1 MAKAIYASD
10 TKKKKNSPT
19 EWAESTKDGVA
30 RGVRIYGDV
39 RVSDEDTRDKRGF
52 KNYAKEAGART
63 PALGV
68 SAQNRTSIPGRN
80 RSSFSQ
86 FSQFSSAKDF
96 NDYAR
101 MRREMEEA
109 EGVRSAAD
117 KLAAMYSADHNM
129 KSREQELKDQ
139 LLYSMS
145 GIGGSDRVAGL
156 KAYKDISKQQAVE
169 KEQNAQL
176 LYSMSGIGGSDRVA
190 GLQAY
195 KDIREQQRRK
205 ELQEAS
211 EALMQNYGYKK
222 IGNEA
227 VFVTPFSPLPKKTAE
242 NTATR
247 AKAPGLFD
255 IKPEEYLENMGAI
268 DSWNNRVPE
277 AADPDAKAFLDKYFG
292 GRIPTDDE
300 FNDKYDEIYNDPSIP
315 DEDVR
320 YFYWDGAE
328 LVGKEMGRQSREQ
341 EARVGYDAALEAL
354 GADAAQYAGKTDAEY
369 LSRYAPKV
377 YGREGQKADSL
388 YPALENGPL
397 QVTQEQMESWY
408 ANPLSHT
415 TPDEQYSLMRWG
427 VMTPEERENYTA
439 IAQNSGA
446 GIAQEYLKALEPEL
460 NKRVSAEKSRD
471 AAAFAQEHPFL
482 ASMAATIERMSG
494 AASYGMMSLE
504 ELLTGRTPDEYD
516 LSRLGTRTADSVVG
530 AVGEKIQQDVEGIW
544 GKALGFGYQTMM
556 SLADM
561 GANMLVYGPAG
572 AVASSGAMGLS
583 AAASAYNDAID
594 RGADHQT
601 ANAMAAV
608 SGIAEMLFEKF
619 SIESLIGIAKG
630 NGLGKAVLNVMR
642 QMGIEASEEMGT
654 EIANLIGDT
663 ILMGDMSVLEQAGP
677 AEMAKQIGLAGL
689 GGALMGGVTG
699 GIAQGVNSWMNRGNQ
714 QQTETAQQETPAEE
728 PQTPAED
735 AQQPEPT
742 PEEPKT
748 PVPDVRDALIREY
761 TPTAAQEAQGE
772 AETAMDEQEEAKKE
786 KPAEGASTGKNGE
799 AFGEARSA
807 RVTDEEGNTSAV
819 TVLGVK
825 SVSDSGLITLEVENE
840 NGERDTINAADAEFD
855 DDNTNELMAYA
866 ASGRM
871 DAKAMRGYLDGYDEN
886 IATAEEYAEAYTSVY
901 SRARGGV
908 DFEQAA
914 LGNAQARQYLTRDAM
929 IDAYAAGQNAY
940 NQVHD
945 TGSAE
950 IVNEGSHTGA
960 EDVRYSIKEEGGRR
974 FVEVDTDQNFFDGVS
989 GNEALQKAREYI
1001 ISHFKNQFIGEG
1013 AAKSHVTRATANEY
1027 SHPAARNNMAE
1038 ETKTAKA
1045 KASAELDNL
1054 LSVSTFVEHVDDDG
1068 RHKEAVNGW
1077 DHYKTIFRVGRRT
1090 FEARV
1095 NILKGNGYQRL
1106 YDITQIKNVDGVYGL
1121 SGKNQNAIS
1130 SIDNNSI
1137 SKKRSKGKGKISKR
1151 YTEKAFEALG
1161 SEGKKKALAQMELL
1175 SALATRTG
1183 RTIAIVDEIVND
1195 KGEHA
1200 NALYDRKTGEIRVAL
1215 DADENA
1221 YAYAAVHELVHAMK
1235 NEHSSQWKEFRDF
1248 VFEALRE
1255 SGSDVEKLIAYQMER
1270 FGYSRELAEEEVVCN
1285 TVPAILGDERNVLK
1299 LYKGSRALF
1308 ERVVDW
1314 VKDLLSDIQKA
1325 GEVLSQR
1332 SRSWAQMDALK
1343 NDREKM
1349 QKIYDEMMRILAEEG
1364 EASGK
1369 EQTVFSMKETVEETR
1384 DLLAVHNLTEEN
1396 MRNAMELGGLA
1407 MPSIAVIKAEQGH
1420 SQYGTI
1426 SVIFDKSTIDPK
1438 ASSANEIY
1446 GGDAWTPTFPQVE
1459 YEADSKAEE
1468 RIRDKYYE
1476 LEPKVG
1482 NQTARAMYRYAT
1494 GLEDEMNRNGG
1505 VSEIIKKLE
1514 GDTDMMQ
1521 LYLADNGLDRPE
1533 PVKKTIVKRTHKHQA
1548 QQYDSFIQKM
1558 GEDVVRSF
1566 ETPEGEKVGDHRR
1579 AWMDE
1584 HYEALKQAYVEV
1596 MADATGLPE
1605 ENVAV
1610 LADNKQNVRRMLLD
1624 AYHYMKTGGET
1635 REEVTDYEATE
1646 KAIRD
1651 AVDEAAYKKWLN
1663 DLFEGAEKSK
1673 GIRNQTG
1680 MYTPSGKRRS
1690 FSATHWDVTLD
1701 NVMRAMRSEEKT
1713 GVGSMGGRNIEG
1725 AAVKKYRS
1733 IKDVK
1738 ADSSRLQTIDQDEYD
1753 ALRKG
1758 FRDRFSEIARE
1769 YAGDG
1774 DWFDAGDVLVEAVT
1788 KYQTADGIYKY
1799 ISKYT
1804 DWYKPSKKIADDL
1817 YALVEEMKNA
1827 PTGYFEAKPRRAVGF
1842 GEMAAVIVPDDI
1854 SNDVRDSLEKAGVNL
1869 IEYKA
1874 GNEAD
1879 RLEKM
1884 NSEDVDILRF
1894 SMRDTDEN
1902 VQSALAAEES
1912 AIAQV
1917 KAHRINAMEAD
1928 KIAGQM
1934 LKLAN
1939 SDYDRQELASRI
1951 SRTISYME
1959 TGEDVDMQQVDDE
1972 MTAITADVM
1981 NHSRTLDLEH
1991 EERMKPIR
1999 DYLRTT
2005 KIRLTD
2011 KQRAE
2016 AANLSGSYGAFR
2028 KSLFGRARLVSVGG
2042 IALDTAWQE
2051 LNAIDSGLF
2060 PGNVRE
2066 GDMPVLLQ
2074 AAIDEA
2080 KPVYHNGMGMNADE
2094 SANWLAGKMMEAYFA
2109 LPAVKAAA
2117 KDAKTFGDSIRELK
2131 KAMSQFEDVS
2141 WSEYQNA
2148 LQSIKQARTNEE
2160 RTQKQQEAAALRKKY
2175 QQWRAKDTAER
2186 KERELKNRYR
2196 AKIERTTM
2204 TLSNW
2209 LLKPTDAKH
2218 VPAGLEDSI
2227 RRMLETLDF
2236 SGKDT
2241 KTAAMLSERLAS
2253 LASALENAQ
2262 EGEDETR
2269 TVFLERDQ
2277 QMIDEI
2283 RRVAELIRGNTSYQQ
2298 MEGRG
2303 IYDLNSKEL
2312 KELSKWLDV
2321 IRHNVVEASKLRG
2334 SDLPYTSVDEAAS
2347 LSMMEM
2353 GRKKAWKD
2361 KKWITKTWMEA
2372 FGPDMQDSFTFF
2384 ERLGPTAN
2392 QIFRGLRE
2400 GFDKVTRLTRQA
2412 ETHTKEI
2419 LKDVNLRELTGRRA
2433 KKISF
2438 ELASGEKL
2446 ELTKAQIME
2455 LYVLEKR
2462 EQARGHLYGDG
2473 IVLQGDDDRRAKQ
2486 LKPTDVKRIVSAL
2499 SAEEKKVA
2507 DGLQS
2512 FVSRECASWGNEAS
2526 VKLVGYRK
2534 FGEQYYWPIRT
2545 DSNTRNTTKLDESY
2559 AADINAIRNQGM
2571 TKQTVEGAKNAIVIG
2586 DIFDTYTR
2594 HISNMAAYAGYALP
2608 LSDFTR
2614 WYNSRGVKTEIEQM
2628 MGRKGLNYINNFLM
2642 AVNGSGLREEQSGI
2656 AKAAGVLSRN
2666 AKIAS
2671 VGANVRVVVQQPT
2684 SYARAAMYMSPKYLS
2699 MGLTMKAPDADLVN
2713 RYCGIAQWKRW
2724 GFYETNIGPNL
2735 RQMIVGDETA
2745 ADKMRELATKPA
2757 AAGDNWTL
2765 NHLWNACVAET
2776 KAEYGYKEGSEA
2788 FYTKVGKRL
2797 SEIIDRTQVVDSVF
2811 HRSQMMR
2818 SKNAMNQ
2825 MMTNFMSEPTKTYNM
2840 LMSAISDY
2848 ADNRKN
2854 KAARNRVVRGIVV
2867 YAATGIMTAAAAA
2880 IVDAFRDDDAEKEWL
2895 EKYLDAIGNNAIDN
2909 LNPLGL
2915 LPGVKDVL
2923 SLLQGYEPSRLDQQS
2938 IQRIIWAVDEVK
2950 KYAEGTSK
2958 QNLYGVTYKIM
2969 QAVSSLVGIPVS
2981 NLMRDGNAIAQTITG
2996 VTPTLTAEARGNQ
3009 TISHLFNALM
3019 KGEKER
3025 GKKLREELRIKA
3037 GMTPKEIDTE
3047 LAEKLMGVELIK
3059 TAWEAK
3065 TAKNYGD
3072 MNRAKNALTAKGF
3085 NSETVDKAITR
3096 YGSSVTP
3103 KTPKVKDPAE
3113 QLMVTLYSE
3122 EEVVSAARILAGV
3135 ETGGSVTEADVRS
3148 MISERIAG
3156 SEAKNPD
3163 DSVKSGIQSAL
3174 KKDYLA
3180 MEAKGDVAGMN
3191 KLGMV
3196 MKNLLGT
3203 KDEDMEQWV
3212 KDQHSANLRTAV
3224 DSYDSAAAT
3233 KAVQAMRKDGKT
3245 DSQIKSSLQKY
3256 KQLYI
3261 DAMNRKDT
3269 IAANKIKRLLIGL
3282 GLKGKNGDPLYDEET
3297 FIEWMK
3303 K

>member
-1 MAKAIYASD
+1 MSAKGVYVGNTSR
-10 TKKKKNSPT
+10 KKKDEEILERTKST
-19 EWAESTKDGVA
+19 EDGTA
-30 RGVRIYGDV
+30 KGVRVYGDV
-39 RVSDEDTRDKRGF
+39 RVSSENTRDRKVF
-52 KNYAKEAGART
+52 KNYAKEAGAKT

-68 SAQNRTSIPGRN
+68 SAQNRTSIPARN
-80 RSSFSQ
+80 RSGFSQ

-96 NDYAR
+96 TDYAR
-101 MRREMEEA
+101 MRREAEEA
-109 EGVRSAAD
+109 EGMQSAAE
-117 KLAAMYSADHNM
+117 KLLNNQKSYSEFREEMEPYEKHFNNL
-129 KSREQELKDQ
+129 KRREKTFSFLRNILGTETQEEQEEKVPAGDIATVQTPQEYAAEQ
-139 LLYSMS
+139 LM
-145 GIGGSDRVAGL
+145 R
-156 KAYKDISKQQAVE
+156 
-169 KEQNAQL
+169 
-176 LYSMSGIGGSDRVA
+176 
-190 GLQAY
+190 
-195 KDIREQQRRK
+195 
-205 ELQEAS
+205 
-211 EALMQNYGYKK
+211 NYGYKT
-222 IGNEA
+222 IGNGSDA
-227 VFVTPFSPLPKKTAE
+227 VFVTPFSPLPPKTAE
-242 NTATR
+242 NTASRT
-247 AKAPGLFD
+247 KTPGLFD

-268 DSWNNRVPE
+268 DNWNNRVPE

-300 FNDKYDEIYNDPSIP
+300 FNTKYDEIYNDPSIS

-320 YFYWDGAE
+320 YFFWEGAE
-328 LVGKEMGRQSREQ
+328 LVGKEMGRLSLEP
-341 EARVGYDAALEAL
+341 EARVGYNAAMEMLGPDAAK
-354 GADAAQYAGKTDAEY
+354 YAGKTDAEY
-369 LSRYAPKV
+369 LSRYAVPI
-377 YGREGQKADSL
+377 YGKEPVSTALTPFPQLEEGENQMNEKEFTNWLSRYGTGEEMNDFTLWQAATQKEKD
-388 YPALENGPL
+388 
-397 QVTQEQMESWY
+397 TY
-408 ANPLSHT
+408 AALSHYRGEEEALKYFEALKPEISKRIT
-415 TPDEQYSLMRWG
+415 EQE
-427 VMTPEERENYTA
+427 V
-439 IAQNSGA
+439 
-446 GIAQEYLKALEPEL
+446 LKAE
-460 NKRVSAEKSRD
+460 AY
-471 AAAFAQEHPFL
+471 AQEHPVL
-482 ASMAATIERMSG
+482 ASMGVPFQRMGGTFGFAAETIKELMTG
-494 AASYGMMSLE
+494 DAAG
-504 ELLTGRTPDEYD
+504 EYD
-516 LSRLGTRTADSVVG
+516 LSRLGTRKADTIVG
-530 AVGEKIQQDVEGIW
+530 TVGEKIKQDVGGFW
-544 GKALGFGYQTMM
+544 GEALGFSYQTAM

-561 GANMLVYGPAG
+561 GANMLVFGPAG
-572 AVASSGAMGLS
+572 AVATSGAMGLS
-583 AAASAYNDAID
+583 AGASAYNGAID

-601 ANAMAAV
+601 ANAVAAV
-608 SGIAEMLFEKF
+608 SAIAEMLFEKF
-619 SIESLIGIAKG
+619 SLDNLIGIAEG

-642 QMGIEASEEMGT
+642 QMGIEASEEMAT
-654 EIANLIGDT
+654 EIANQIGDYV
-663 ILMGDMSVLEQAGP
+663 LMGDMSMLAQEGP
-677 AEMAKQIGLAGL
+677 AEVAKQIGLAGL
-689 GGALMGGVTG
+689 GGTMMGGVTG
-699 GIAQGVNSWMNRGNQ
+699 GIAQGVNSWRNRGTQ
-714 QQTETAQQETPAEE
+714 QQTESAQEEVQKEQSQAPAENV
-728 PQTPAED
+728 
-735 AQQPEPT
+735 QQPEEQNVQ
-742 PEEPKT
+742 PEED
-748 PVPDVRDALIREY
+748 VPDVRDALIREY
-761 TPTAAQEAQGE
+761 TPTDAQETQNE
-772 AETAMDEQEEAKKE
+772 AETAMDEQEEAQKE
-786 KPAEGASTGKNGE
+786 KPAEGAYTSKNGE
-799 AFGEARSA
+799 AFSAARSA

-914 LGNAQARQYLTRDAM
+914 LGNAQARQYLSRDAM

-950 IVNEGSHTGA
+950 IVSEKGGESA
-960 EDVRYSIKEEGGRR
+960 ADASYSIKEEGGRR
-974 FVEVDTDQNFFDGVS
+974 FVEIDTDQELFEGLNGNQMLKAAEKYILDHFKGRIIGDKE
-989 GNEALQKAREYI
+989 NEAYVSRRT
-1001 ISHFKNQFIGEG
+1001 
-1013 AAKSHVTRATANEY
+1013 AKEY
-1027 SHPAARNNMAE
+1027 SHPANRRLREEVRQAKGKASTELDNMLKASKYIGHE
-1038 ETKTAKA
+1038 ADDGGHPEATGGWDYYETVFRVNGIEFTGKINVLNGDGFRTLHDITEIKENTGRDLGSPKTSSVQTTQNGANGAKA
-1045 KASAELDNL
+1045 KVASEGKPQSGLPADTPEAESATSNK
-1054 LSVSTFVEHVDDDG
+1054 SI
-1068 RHKEAVNGW
+1068 A
-1077 DHYKTIFRVGRRT
+1077 
-1090 FEARV
+1090 
-1095 NILKGNGYQRL
+1095 GNR
-1106 YDITQIKNVDGVYGL
+1106 K
-1121 SGKNQNAIS
+1121 
-1130 SIDNNSI
+1130 
-1137 SKKRSKGKGKISKR
+1137 KGKGKISKR
-1151 YTEKAFEALG
+1151 YTGKAFEALG

-1299 LYKGSRALF
+1299 LYKGSRKLF
-1308 ERVVDW
+1308 DRVVDW
-1314 VKDLLSDIQKA
+1314 VKDLLGDIRKA

-1349 QKIYDEMMRILAEEG
+1349 QKIYDIMMQIMAEEG
-1364 EASGK
+1364 EAAEGTRDISY
-1369 EQTVFSMKETVEETR
+1369 SMKDSEGNE
-1384 DLLAVHNLTEEN
+1384 LTEEQQ
-1396 MRNAMELGGLA
+1396 EYF
-1407 MPSIAVIKAEQGH
+1407 AE
-1420 SQYGTI
+1420 
-1426 SVIFDKSTIDPK
+1426 
-1438 ASSANEIY
+1438 
-1446 GGDAWTPTFPQVE
+1446 
-1459 YEADSKAEE
+1459 SKV
-1468 RIRDKYYE
+1468 RDDEGK
-1476 LEPKVG
+1476 LLV
-1482 NQTARAMYRYAT
+1482 MYR
-1494 GLEDEMNRNGG
+1494 G
-1505 VSEIIKKLE
+1505 
-1514 GDTDMMQ
+1514 
-1521 LYLADNGLDRPE
+1521 
-1533 PVKKTIVKRTHKHQA
+1533 
-1548 QQYDSFIQKM
+1548 
-1558 GEDVVRSF
+1558 
-1566 ETPEGEKVGDHRR
+1566 
-1579 AWMDE
+1579 
-1584 HYEALKQAYVEV
+1584 
-1596 MADATGLPE
+1596 
-1605 ENVAV
+1605 
-1610 LADNKQNVRRMLLD
+1610 
-1624 AYHYMKTGGET
+1624 GGEEINVFD
-1635 REEVTDYEATE
+1635 R
-1646 KAIRD
+1646 
-1651 AVDEAAYKKWLN
+1651 KK
-1663 DLFEGAEKSK
+1663 
-1673 GIRNQTG
+1673 
-1680 MYTPSGKRRS
+1680 
-1690 FSATHWDVTLD
+1690 
-1701 NVMRAMRSEEKT
+1701 
-1713 GVGSMGGRNIEG
+1713 
-1725 AAVKKYRS
+1725 
-1733 IKDVK
+1733 
-1738 ADSSRLQTIDQDEYD
+1738 
-1753 ALRKG
+1753 
-1758 FRDRFSEIARE
+1758 
-1769 YAGDG
+1769 
-1774 DWFDAGDVLVEAVT
+1774 
-1788 KYQTADGIYKY
+1788 
-1799 ISKYT
+1799 SKYT
-1804 DWYKPSKKIADDL
+1804 NL
-1817 YALVEEMKNA
+1817 YGRGFYFTDSETHAKQYGEARRYYLRINNPLSAESGEKNITQKQMRAFIEAVAEDEDYGLENYGYGATVDSVLRSLRGKNDFDALQDINA
-1827 PTGYFEAKPRRAVGF
+1827 TAIGDFV
-1842 GEMAAVIVPDDI
+1842 AAIELFNEVNGTEYDGIIVPTETVAFNSNQIKSIDNKTPTDNADI
-1854 SNDVRDSLEKAGVNL
+1854 R
-1869 IEYKA
+1869 Y
-1874 GNEAD
+1874 
-1879 RLEKM
+1879 
-1884 NSEDVDILRF
+1884 

-1951 SRTISYME
+1951 SRVISYME
-1959 TGEDVDMQQVDDE
+1959 TAEDVDMQQVDDE

-2028 KSLFGRARLVSVGG
+2028 KSMVGRARLVSVGG

-2051 LNAIDSGLF
+2051 LNAIDRGLF

-2117 KDAKTFGDSIRELK
+2117 KDAKKFGDSMRKLK

-2253 LASALENAQ
+2253 LASAMENAQ
-2262 EGEDETR
+2262 EGADETR

-2334 SDLPYTSVDEAAS
+2334 SDLPYASVDEAAA

-2361 KKWITKTWMEA
+2361 KKWITKTWMKA

-2412 ETHTKEI
+2412 EMHTKEI
-2419 LKDVNLRELTGRRA
+2419 LKDVNLKELTGRSA

-2438 ELASGEKL
+2438 ELASGEKI

-2455 LYVLEKR
+2455 IYVLEKR
-2462 EQARGHLYGDG
+2462 EKARGHLYGDG
-2473 IVLQGDDDRRAKQ
+2473 IVLEGDDDRRAKQ
-2486 LKPTDVKRIVSAL
+2486 LKHTDVKRIVSAL

-2545 DSNTRNTTKLDESY
+2545 DSNTRNTTKLDDSY

-2699 MGLTMKAPDADLVN
+2699 MGLAMKAPDADLVN

-2735 RQMIVGDETA
+2735 RQMIVGDETVGG
-2745 ADKMRELATKPA
+2745 KMREAAMKPA
-2757 AAGDNWTL
+2757 ALGDNWTL

-2788 FYTKVGKRL
+2788 FYTQVGKRL

-2854 KAARNRVVRGIVV
+2854 KAARNRVVRGLVV
-2867 YAATGIMTAAAAA
+2867 YAATGILTAAAAA
-2880 IVDAFRDDDAEKEWL
+2880 IVDAIRDDDADKEWA
-2895 EKYLDAIGNNAIDN
+2895 EKYLDALGSNAIDN
-2909 LNPLGL
+2909 LRPSGL
-2915 LPGVKDVL
+2915 LPGVKDVI
-2923 SLLQGYEPSRLDQQS
+2923 SLLEGYEPSRLDQQS

-3047 LAEKLMGVELIK
+3047 LAEKLMGDELIK

-3135 ETGGSVTEADVRS
+3135 ESGGSVTEADVRS

-3203 KDEDMEQWV
+3203 EDEDMEQWV

-3224 DSYDSAAAT
+3224 DSYDSAAAA

-3269 IAANKIKRLLIGL
+3269 ITANKIKRLLIGL
-3282 GLKGKNGDPLYDEET
+3282 GLKGKNGDPFYDEET